1 MAARATARQTA
12 VRHQTS
18 TPPSVQPD
26 PAADLG
32 YSMGHAPVRPPERI
46 PVNIG
51 YRNREFNDYVRE
63 QGRAYLRAMN
73 RRTQG
78 RWDRTMAQAIREAYA
93 HARWIKPQDLDEVEM
108 EPLAFS
114 ILAEG
119 YRLRK
124 LSPPRT
130 SALIRAAPRSRR
142 WSIAWALDNRVGSNV
157 AINR

>member
-1 MAARATARQTA
+1 MKILSQKPPALRKLVPAEVKGQTRWSPDRY
-12 VRHQTS
+12 VELS
-18 TPPSVQPD
+18 LDD
-26 PAADLG
+26 PA
-32 YSMGHAPVRPPERI
+32 
-46 PVNIG
+46 
-51 YRNREFNDYVRE
+51 
-63 QGRAYLRAMN
+63 
-73 RRTQG
+73 TQVEVLEEA
-78 RWDRTMAQAIREAYA
+78 WDRGVVM
-93 HARWIKPQDLDEVEM
+93 DEVEM